1 MLLAKNGGE
10 LRRNR
15 SMATRYAISRVYTV
29 RVQLASPALFVLPTH
44 LTRHMSGD
52 SYFRGFLTSRSWFRL
67 PPRRN
72 PFRGWTIF
80 MGDGGDTSGNS
91 GRRGG
96 SAD

>member
-1 MLLAKNGGE
+1 MLLAE
-10 LRRNR
+10 VFRRNGV
-15 SMATRYAISRVYTV
+15 ATRYAISRMMYTA
-29 RVQLASPALFVLPTH
+29 RVQLAPLIGPPFVLRAH

-52 SYFRGFLTSRSWFRL
+52 SYFRGFFTSRSRFRL

-80 MGDGGDTSGNS
+80 MGDDGDTSGNS

>member
-1 MLLAKNGGE
+1 MLLAKI
-10 LRRNR
+10 LRRIGGV
-15 SMATRYAISRVYTV
+15 ATRYAISRVKYTV
-29 RVQLASPALFVLPTH
+29 RVQPAPPTPFVLHHVH

-52 SYFRGFLTSRSWFRL
+52 SYFRGFLTSHSRFRL